1 VRRVLLIAGLSA
13 LLVFPAAADWLVLRD
28 GSRVETA
35 GPWKTKGRQV
45 IFTRPGGSLSA
56 LRLADVDLEAS
67 ADATAASKVAAA
79 EAAAGESAA
88 GEAEPRRRVSVMVLT
103 DEDIRPAEEALEES
117 EAGAEEADAEESE
130 TEEGEQAESEAESAA
145 SEPVVLVSWESR
157 DSQNFDG
164 LEIIGSV
171 RNTGDDIAASLSVKI
186 QVKDEDGN
194 PLKDTE
200 AFLQEPSLGP
210 GQSTTFRALLTGVY
224 VLAADPSF
232 ELSSD
237 GFSISGPSSS
247 DDDSDETGNRELES
261 DPDSVEL
268 GEN

>member
-1 VRRVLLIAGLSA
+1 MRRVLGVAGLSA

-45 IFTRPGGSLSA
+45 IFTRAGGSLSA

-67 ADATAASKVAAA
+67 AEATAASEVAAA

-88 GEAEPRRRVSVMVLT
+88 GEAKPRRRASVMVLT
-103 DEDIRPAEEALEES
+103 DEDIRSADEASDDLESEAEES
-117 EAGAEEADAEESE
+117 EAEETDGEETGAEEGKKTQ
-130 TEEGEQAESEAESAA
+130 TEAAA

-186 QVKDEDGN
+186 RVQDEDGN

-210 GQSTTFRALLTGVY
+210 GQSTTFRALLTDVY
-224 VLAADPSF
+224 VLPSDPSF

-237 GFSISGPSSS
+237 GFSISGPSRS
-247 DDDSDETGNRELES
+247 DDDSDETGS
-261 DPDSVEL
+261 PDSVEL